1 MVTAL
6 LARACCSSEEVDIT
20 VGSQSLSAYELDV
33 NGTGPSVVVVR
44 SCFTEHATVDGQF
57 NERRCD
63 GYSSVLP
70 TWDHRLGF
78 RNGNAED

>member
-44 SCFTEHATVDGQF
+44 SCFT
-57 NERRCD
+57 
-63 GYSSVLP
+63 
-70 TWDHRLGF
+70 W
-78 RNGNAED
+78 

>member
-6 LARACCSSEEVDIT
+6 LARACCCSEEVDIT

-44 SCFTEHATVDGQF
+44 SCFT
-57 NERRCD
+57 
-63 GYSSVLP
+63 
-70 TWDHRLGF
+70 
-78 RNGNAED
+78 

>member
-6 LARACCSSEEVDIT
+6 LARACCCSEEVDIT

-44 SCFTEHATVDGQF
+44 SCFT
-57 NERRCD
+57 
-63 GYSSVLP
+63 
-70 TWDHRLGF
+70 W
-78 RNGNAED
+78 